1 MEGLCNHEFLRLK
14 IEIMT
19 DEYQKLYTNS
29 AIIIKGLTNL
39 LEESD
44 IRYIIKDRFESA
56 RLAGFGEFMNAAEV
70 HVPSS
75 QFESAQKIL
84 ENYKLTINS

>member
-1 MEGLCNHEFLRLK
+1 MEGLCNHEFLGLK
-14 IEIMT
+14 NEIMT

-75 QFESAQKIL
+75 QFERAQKIL

>member
-1 MEGLCNHEFLRLK
+1 MEGLCNHEFLRLI

>member
-1 MEGLCNHEFLRLK
+1 
-14 IEIMT
+14 MT
-19 DEYQKLYTNS
+19 DEYQKLFTNS

-70 HVPSS
+70 HVLSS
-75 QFESAQKIL
+75 QYENAQKIL

>member
-75 QFESAQKIL
+75 QFERAQKIL

>member
-14 IEIMT
+14 NEIMT